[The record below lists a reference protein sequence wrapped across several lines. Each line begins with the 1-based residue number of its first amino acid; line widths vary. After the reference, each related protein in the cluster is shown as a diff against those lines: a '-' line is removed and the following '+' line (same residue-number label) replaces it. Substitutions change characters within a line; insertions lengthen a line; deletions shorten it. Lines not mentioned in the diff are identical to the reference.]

1 MSRSR
6 SVRALALI
14 LSGLLFASCFS
25 TQAVGRRPSAGQ
37 GGGVAV
43 QVFPDDDSREA
54 GLVLS
59 GGIVG
64 ELERLEGGGQW
75 VPVFRS
81 LDARWTVLG
90 LKPGKYRVR
99 FPARLD
105 DAGNEVALETR
116 PKIVRVRADQV
127 TEVETVVEHV
137 PPVLVAAGVA
147 TAVVAA
153 ALLWDWLDDLGL
165 PAPPLPHPPPEL
177 VEAVFHV
184 AVEVAIA
191 SDGYGRSPG
200 GSPPFVTSHFP
211 EDGDW
216 VAARRVRV
224 TFAMSEP
231 IDRKEVDPDAVM
243 VEGERSGPV
252 PGHISYDPSHW
263 WIVWEPL
270 EDLPRDEELEVT
282 LAPGSVEDLTGM
294 ELDGSATFRFR
305 TTR

>member
-1 MSRSR
+1 MPRPR
-6 SVRALALI
+6 SVRALALF
-14 LSGLLFASCFS
+14 LAALLLASCFS

-43 QVFPDDDSREA
+43 RVFPDDDARRA
-54 GLVLS
+54 GVVLS

-64 ELERLEGGGQW
+64 ELERMEGEHW
-75 VPVFRS
+75 VPVFHS

-90 LKPGKYRVR
+90 LKPGKYRVL

-105 DAGNEVALETR
+105 DSGNEIPLPNK

-137 PPVLVAAGVA
+137 PPALVAAGVA

-153 ALLWDWLDDLGL
+153 VLLWDWLDDHDL
-165 PAPPLPHPPPEL
+165 PKPPLPPPPL
-177 VEAVFHV
+177 VDAVFQV
-184 AVEVAIA
+184 AVDVAVA
-191 SDGYGRSPG
+191 GDGSA
-200 GSPPFVTSHFP
+200 PPEAPPYVTSHFP

-231 IDRKEVDPDAVM
+231 IDPREVDPEAIL
-243 VEGERSGPV
+243 VEGEHSGPI
-252 PGHISYDPSHW
+252 PGRVSYDRQHW

-270 EDLPRDEELEVT
+270 DDLPRDEVFEAT
-282 LAPGSVEDLTGM
+282 LDAGSVENLSGAP
-294 ELDGSATFRFR
+294 LDRSASFRFR
-305 TTR
+305 TTQ

>member
-1 MSRSR
+1 MFRPR

-14 LSGLLFASCFS
+14 LSTLLLASCFS
-25 TQAVGRRPSAGQ
+25 TQAVGRRPSAGR

-43 QVFPDDDSREA
+43 RVFPDDDAREA

-64 ELERLEGGGQW
+64 ELERLEGSLW

-105 DAGNEVALETR
+105 DAGHEVALEAR
-116 PKIVRVRADQV
+116 PKVVRVHADQV
-127 TEVETVVEHV
+127 TEVETVIEHV
-137 PPVLVAAGVA
+137 PPALVAAGVA

-153 ALLWDWLDDLGL
+153 VLLSDWLGDHDL
-165 PAPPLPHPPPEL
+165 PRPPLPSPPL
-177 VEAVFHV
+177 VEAVFQV
-184 AVEVAIA
+184 AVQIAIA
-191 SDGYGRSPG
+191 SEDPPSVIG
-200 GSPPFVTSHFP
+200 GMPPFVTSHFP

-231 IDRKEVDPDAVM
+231 IDPREVDPGAVI
-243 VEGERSGPV
+243 VEGEESGRI
-252 PGHISYDPSHW
+252 PGRVSYDPSHW
-263 WIVWEPL
+263 WLVWEPL
-270 EDLPRDEELEVT
+270 DDLPRDEVFEVT
-282 LAPGSVEDLTGM
+282 LAPGSVEDLSGR
-294 ELDGSATFRFR
+294 ELDSSAGFRFR

>member
-1 MSRSR
+1 MVRPR
-6 SVRALALI
+6 FVRALALI

-25 TQAVGRRPSAGQ
+25 TQAVGRRPSAGR

-43 QVFPDDDSREA
+43 QIFPDDDSRKA
-54 GLVLS
+54 GLALP

-64 ELERLEGGGQW
+64 ELERLEGRQW

-81 LDARWTVLG
+81 LDPRWTVLG

-105 DAGNEVALETR
+105 DAGNEVPLDSRSEV
-116 PKIVRVRADQV
+116 VRVRADQV

-137 PPVLVAAGVA
+137 PPALVAAGVV

-153 ALLWDWLDDLGL
+153 ALLWDWLDTHDL
-165 PAPPLPHPPPEL
+165 PAPPLTPPPPE
-177 VEAVFHV
+177 VVAAVFHV

-191 SDGYGRSPG
+191 SEGSGPVVDGA
-200 GSPPFVTSHFP
+200 PPFVTSHFP

-231 IDRKEVDPDAVM
+231 IDPREVDPDAIV
-243 VEGERSGPV
+243 VVGERSGPI
-252 PGHISYDPSHW
+252 PGRVSYDPSHW

-294 ELDGSATFRFR
+294 ELDDSTSFRFR
-305 TTR
+305 MTR

>member
-1 MSRSR
+1 MSRPR
-6 SVRALALI
+6 SIRALAFI
-14 LSGLLFASCFS
+14 LSCLLCTACFS
-25 TQAVGRRPSAGQ
+25 TQSVGRRPSAGQ

-64 ELERLEGGGQW
+64 ELERLEGREW
-75 VPVFRS
+75 IPVFRS

-105 DAGNEVALETR
+105 DAGNEIPLDAR
-116 PKIVRVRADQV
+116 PKIVRVRANQV
-127 TEVETVVEHV
+127 TEVETVVDHV
-137 PPVLVAAGVA
+137 SPVLVAAGVA

-153 ALLWDWLDDLGL
+153 ALLWDWLDVHDL
-165 PAPPLPHPPPEL
+165 PTPPLPKPPPVL
-177 VEAVFHV
+177 VEAAFHV
-184 AVEVAIA
+184 AVQVAIA
-191 SDGYGRSPG
+191 GR
-200 GSPPFVTSHFP
+200 GSYPSAGAPPYVTSHFP
-211 EDGDW
+211 EDGDL

-231 IDRKEVDPDAVM
+231 IDRREVDPDAVI

-252 PGHISYDPSHW
+252 PGRVSYDPNRWS
-263 WIVWEPL
+263 IVWEPL
-270 EDLPRDEELEVT
+270 DDLPRDEVFEVT
-282 LAPGSVEDLTGM
+282 LIPGSVEDLAGL
-294 ELDGSATFRFR
+294 ELEDSPAFQFS

>member
-1 MSRSR
+1 MPRPR
-6 SVRALALI
+6 FVRALALV
-14 LSGLLFASCFS
+14 LSALLLASCVS
-25 TQAVGRRPSAGQ
+25 TQAVGRRPSAGR

-43 QVFPDDDSREA
+43 RVFPDDDARKE

-59 GGIVG
+59 GGVVG
-64 ELERLEGGGQW
+64 ELERQEGGLW

-99 FPARLD
+99 FPTRLD
-105 DAGNEVALETR
+105 DAGNEVALEGR
-116 PKIVRVRADQV
+116 PKIVRVHPDQV

-137 PPVLVAAGVA
+137 PPALVAAGIA

-153 ALLWDWLDDLGL
+153 VLLWDWLDAHDL
-165 PAPPLPHPPPEL
+165 PTPPIPPPPPAL

-191 SDGYGRSPG
+191 SEGSSPIRMRT
-200 GSPPFVTSHFP
+200 PPFVTSHFP

-224 TFAMSEP
+224 TFALSEP
-231 IDRKEVDPDAVM
+231 IDPKEIDPEAVI
-243 VEGERSGPV
+243 VEGDLSGPI
-252 PGHISYDPSHW
+252 PGRLSYGPSHW

-270 EDLPRDEELEVT
+270 EDLPRDEVFEVT
-282 LAPGSVEDLTGM
+282 LAAGAVEDLMGT
-294 ELDGSATFRFR
+294 ELDSSATFRFR

>member
-1 MSRSR
+1 MSRPR

-14 LSGLLFASCFS
+14 LSSLLFASCFS

-43 QVFPDDDSREA
+43 QVFPDDDSRKA
-54 GLVLS
+54 GLALS

-64 ELERLEGGGQW
+64 ELERLEGRQW
-75 VPVFRS
+75 IPVFRS

-105 DAGNEVALETR
+105 DAGNEIPLDGK
-116 PKIVRVRADQV
+116 PKVVRVRADQV
-127 TEVETVVEHV
+127 TQVETAVDHV
-137 PPVLVAAGVA
+137 PPALVAAGVA

-153 ALLWDWLDDLGL
+153 VLLWDWLDVHDL
-165 PAPPLPHPPPEL
+165 PTPPLPPPPPAF
-177 VEAVFHV
+177 VEAVFYV
-184 AVEVAIA
+184 ALEVAIA
-191 SDGYGRSPG
+191 SEGSAPVAGRA
-200 GSPPFVTSHFP
+200 PPYVTSHFP
-211 EDGDW
+211 EEGDW

-231 IDRKEVDPDAVM
+231 IDRREVDPDAVI
-243 VEGERSGPV
+243 VEGERSGLI
-252 PGHISYDPSHW
+252 PGRVSYDPARW

-270 EDLPRDEELEVT
+270 DDLPRNDVFEVT

-294 ELDGSATFRFR
+294 ELEDSPAFQFR

>member
-1 MSRSR
+1 MSRPR
-6 SVRALALI
+6 SIRALALI

-25 TQAVGRRPSAGQ
+25 TQAVRRRPSPGQ

-43 QVFPDDDSREA
+43 QVFPDDDAREA

-64 ELERLEGGGQW
+64 ELERLEGKQW

-90 LKPGKYRVR
+90 LQPGKYRVR

-105 DAGNEVALETR
+105 DAGNEVPLEVR
-116 PKIVRVRADQV
+116 PKTVRVRADQV

-137 PPVLVAAGVA
+137 PPALVAAGVA

-153 ALLWDWLDDLGL
+153 VLLWDWLDTHDL
-165 PAPPLPHPPPEL
+165 PTPPLPPPPPPEL

-184 AVEVAIA
+184 AVGVTVTSEGPAPAV
-191 SDGYGRSPG
+191 G
-200 GSPPFVTSHFP
+200 GAPPFVTSHFP

-231 IDRKEVDPDAVM
+231 IDRREIDPDAVV
-243 VEGERSGPV
+243 VEGKLSGPV
-252 PGHISYDPSHW
+252 PGRVSYDPSHW

-270 EDLPRDEELEVT
+270 DDLPRDDVFEAT
-282 LAPGSVEDLTGM
+282 LAPGSVEDLTGL
-294 ELDGSATFRFR
+294 ELDDAIRFSFR

>member
-6 SVRALALI
+6 SVRALSLV
-14 LSGLLFASCFS
+14 LSSLLLASCFS
-25 TQAVGRRPSAGQ
+25 TQAVGRRPSAGR

-43 QVFPDDDSREA
+43 QVFPDDSAREA
-54 GLVLS
+54 GLALS

-64 ELERLEGGGQW
+64 ELDRQEGRQW

-105 DAGNEVALETR
+105 DAGNEVPLESR
-116 PKIVRVRADQV
+116 PKIVRVRDDQV
-127 TEVETVVEHV
+127 TEVETVLEHV
-137 PPVLVAAGVA
+137 PPALVAAGVA

-153 ALLWDWLDDLGL
+153 ALLWDWLDDLDL
-165 PAPPLPHPPPEL
+165 PTPPLPPPPPAL
-177 VEAVFHV
+177 VEAVFQV

-191 SDGYGRSPG
+191 SDGPG
-200 GSPPFVTSHFP
+200 PVMHGTPPYVTSHFP

-224 TFAMSEP
+224 TFSMSEP
-231 IDRKEVDPDAVM
+231 IDPQEVDPDAVI
-243 VEGERSGPV
+243 VEGEHSGPI
-252 PGHISYDPSHW
+252 PGHVSYDPSHW

-270 EDLPRDEELEVT
+270 DDLPRDEVFEAT
-282 LAPGSVEDLTGM
+282 LAAGSVEDLRGLA
-294 ELDGSATFRFR
+294 LDGPASFRFR

>member
-1 MSRSR
+1 MPRLR
-6 SVRALALI
+6 SVRALALV
-14 LSGLLFASCFS
+14 LSVLLLASCFS
-25 TQAVGRRPSAGQ
+25 TQAVGRRPSAGR

-43 QVFPDDDSREA
+43 RVFPDDDARKE

-64 ELERLEGGGQW
+64 ELERQEGGRW

-105 DAGNEVALETR
+105 DAGNEVALEGR
-116 PKIVRVRADQV
+116 PKVLRVHADQV

-137 PPVLVAAGVA
+137 PPTLVAAGVA

-153 ALLWDWLDDLGL
+153 VLLWDWLDAHNL
-165 PAPPLPHPPPEL
+165 PKPPLPPPPPAL
-177 VEAVFHV
+177 VEAVFQL
-184 AVEVAIA
+184 AVEVAIT
-191 SDGYGRSPG
+191 SEGSSPILERT
-200 GSPPFVTSHFP
+200 PPFVTSHFP

-224 TFAMSEP
+224 TFAVSEP
-231 IDRKEVDPDAVM
+231 IDPKEVDPEAVI
-243 VEGERSGPV
+243 VEGEASGPI
-252 PGHISYDPSHW
+252 PGRVSYDPSHW

-270 EDLPRDEELEVT
+270 EDLPRDEVFEVT
-282 LAPGSVEDLTGM
+282 LAPGSIEDLAGA
-294 ELDGSATFRFR
+294 ELDSSATFRFR

>member
-1 MSRSR
+1 MPRSR
-6 SVRALALI
+6 SVRALAFI
-14 LSGLLFASCFS
+14 LSALLLSSCFS
-25 TQAVGRRPSAGQ
+25 TQAVGRRPSAGR

-43 QVFPDDDSREA
+43 QVFSDDDSRQA

-64 ELERLEGGGQW
+64 ELERLEGRQW

-105 DAGNEVALETR
+105 DAGNEVPLDAR

-137 PPVLVAAGVA
+137 PPALVAAGVA

-153 ALLWDWLDDLGL
+153 VLLWDWLDAHDL
-165 PAPPLPHPPPEL
+165 PTPPLPPPPPEL
-177 VEAVFHV
+177 VEAVFQV

-191 SDGYGRSPG
+191 SDGSAPGPG

-231 IDRKEVDPDAVM
+231 IAPRRVDPDAII
-243 VEGERSGPV
+243 VEGERSGPI
-252 PGHISYDPSHW
+252 PGRVSYDPSHW

-270 EDLPRDEELEVT
+270 EDLPRDEVFEAT

-294 ELDGSATFRFR
+294 ELDSSASFRFR

>member
-1 MSRSR
+1 MSRPR
-6 SVRALALI
+6 SVRALVAI
-14 LSGLLFASCFS
+14 LSALLCASCFS
-25 TQAVGRRPSAGQ
+25 TQAVGRRPSDGR

-43 QVFPDDDSREA
+43 QVFPDDDAREA
-54 GLVLS
+54 GLALS
-59 GGIVG
+59 GGIMG
-64 ELERLEGGGQW
+64 ELERREGGQW
-75 VPVFRS
+75 LPVFRS
-81 LDARWTVLG
+81 LDARWTVVG

-105 DAGNEVALETR
+105 DAGNEVPLESR
-116 PKIVRVRADQV
+116 PKVVRVRSNQV

-137 PPVLVAAGVA
+137 PPALVAAGVA

-153 ALLWDWLDDLGL
+153 VLLWDWLDAHDL
-165 PAPPLPHPPPEL
+165 PTPPLPHPPPEL

-184 AVEVAIA
+184 AVQVAIA
-191 SDGYGRSPG
+191 SEGPAPVVG
-200 GSPPFVTSHFP
+200 GVPPFVTSHFP

-231 IDRKEVDPDAVM
+231 IDPREVDPEAVL
-243 VEGERSGPV
+243 VEGARRGPI
-252 PGHISYDPSHW
+252 PGRVSYDRSRW

-270 EDLPRDEELEVT
+270 DDLPRDEDFEVT
-282 LAPGSVEDLTGM
+282 LVPGSVEDLTGM
-294 ELDGSATFRFR
+294 ELDSPATFRFR

>member
-1 MSRSR
+1 MSRPR
-6 SVRALALI
+6 PVRALALV
-14 LSGLLFASCFS
+14 LSALLLTSCFS
-25 TQAVGRRPSAGQ
+25 TQAVGRRPSAGH

-43 QVFPDDDSREA
+43 RVFPDDEAREA

-64 ELERLEGGGQW
+64 ELERLEGGRW

-105 DAGNEVALETR
+105 DTGNEVALDAR
-116 PKIVRVRADQV
+116 PKIVRVHSDQV

-137 PPVLVAAGVA
+137 PPALVAAGVA

-153 ALLWDWLDDLGL
+153 VLLWDWLDTHNL
-165 PAPPLPHPPPEL
+165 PTPPLPPPPPVI

-184 AVEVAIA
+184 AVQVAIA
-191 SDGYGRSPG
+191 SEGHGPTVEG
-200 GSPPFVTSHFP
+200 TPPFVTSHFP

-224 TFAMSEP
+224 TFALSEP
-231 IDRKEVDPDAVM
+231 IDPKEVDPEAVI
-243 VEGERSGPV
+243 VEGERSGRI
-252 PGHISYDPSHW
+252 PGRVSYDPSHW
-263 WIVWEPL
+263 WVVWEPL
-270 EDLPRDEELEVT
+270 EDLPRDDVFAAT
-282 LAPGSVEDLTGM
+282 LAPGSVEDLVGM
-294 ELDGSATFRFR
+294 ELDSPATFYFR

>member
-1 MSRSR
+1 MFRPRSIR
-6 SVRALALI
+6 VPALFLSALV
-14 LSGLLFASCFS
+14 FASCFS
-25 TQAVGRRPSAGQ
+25 TQAVGRRPSAGR
-37 GGGVAV
+37 GGGVSV
-43 QVFPDDDSREA
+43 QVFPDDDAREA
-54 GLVLS
+54 GLTLS

-64 ELERLEGGGQW
+64 ELERLEGGQW
-75 VPVFRS
+75 IPVFRS
-81 LDARWTVLG
+81 LDGRWTVLG

-105 DAGNEVALETR
+105 EAGHEVLLDSR
-116 PKIVRVRADQV
+116 PKIVRVHADQV

-137 PPVLVAAGVA
+137 PPALVAAGVA

-153 ALLWDWLDDLGL
+153 VLLWDWLDAHDL
-165 PAPPLPHPPPEL
+165 PTPPIPPPPPEL

-184 AVEVAIA
+184 AVQVAIA
-191 SDGYGRSPG
+191 GEGPSPVIG
-200 GSPPFVTSHFP
+200 GAPPYVTSHFP

-231 IDRKEVDPDAVM
+231 IDPKEVDPEAVL
-243 VEGERSGPV
+243 VEGARSGPI
-252 PGHISYDPSHW
+252 PGRVSYDPSHW

-270 EDLPRDEELEVT
+270 EDLPRDDVFEAT
-282 LAPGSVEDLTGM
+282 LVPGSVEDLTGM
-294 ELDGSATFRFR
+294 ALDRSASFRFL

>member
-1 MSRSR
+1 MPRPR
-6 SVRALALI
+6 FVRALALV
-14 LSGLLFASCFS
+14 LSALLLASCVS
-25 TQAVGRRPSAGQ
+25 TQAVGRRPSAGR

-43 QVFPDDDSREA
+43 RVFPDDDARKE

-59 GGIVG
+59 GGVVG
-64 ELERLEGGGQW
+64 ELERQEGGLW

-105 DAGNEVALETR
+105 DAGNEVALEGR
-116 PKIVRVRADQV
+116 PKIVRVHPDQV

-137 PPVLVAAGVA
+137 PPALVAAGIA

-153 ALLWDWLDDLGL
+153 VLLWDWLDAHDL
-165 PAPPLPHPPPEL
+165 PAPPIPPPPPAL

-184 AVEVAIA
+184 AVQVAIA
-191 SDGYGRSPG
+191 SEGSSPIQVET
-200 GSPPFVTSHFP
+200 PPFVTSHFP

-224 TFAMSEP
+224 TFALSEP
-231 IDRKEVDPDAVM
+231 IDPKEIDPEAVI
-243 VEGERSGPV
+243 VEGDLSGPI
-252 PGHISYDPSHW
+252 PGRLSYDPSHW
-263 WIVWEPL
+263 WVVWEPL
-270 EDLPRDEELEVT
+270 EDLPRDEVFEVT
-282 LAPGSVEDLTGM
+282 LAAGAVEDLMGT
-294 ELDGSATFRFR
+294 ELDSSATFRFR

>member
-6 SVRALALI
+6 PIRALALV
-14 LSGLLFASCFS
+14 LAALLLASCFS
-25 TQAVGRRPSAGQ
+25 TQAVGRRTGAGR

-43 QVFPDDDSREA
+43 QVFSDDDAREA
-54 GLVLS
+54 GLALS
-59 GGIVG
+59 SSIVG
-64 ELERLEGGGQW
+64 ELERLEGGAW

-81 LDARWTVLG
+81 LDSRWTVLG

-105 DAGNEVALETR
+105 DSGNEVALETR
-116 PKIVRVRADQV
+116 PKVVRVREDQV

-137 PPVLVAAGVA
+137 PPALVAAGVA

-153 ALLWDWLDDLGL
+153 VLLWDWLDEHDL
-165 PAPPLPHPPPEL
+165 PTPPLPHPSPEL

-184 AVEVAIA
+184 AVQVAIA
-191 SDGYGRSPG
+191 SEGPAAVAG
-200 GSPPFVTSHFP
+200 GAPPFVTSHFP

-231 IDRKEVDPDAVM
+231 LSPRDVDPEAVI
-243 VEGERSGPV
+243 VEGESSGPI
-252 PGHISYDPSHW
+252 PGRVSYDPSHW

-270 EDLPRDEELEVT
+270 DDLPRDEVFEVT
-282 LAPGSVEDLTGM
+282 LAPGSIEDLTGM
-294 ELDGSATFRFR
+294 ELDSPASFEFR

>member
-1 MSRSR
+1 MFRPR
-6 SVRALALI
+6 SVRALAFTLA
-14 LSGLLFASCFS
+14 SLLLTSCFS

-43 QVFPDDDSREA
+43 RVFPDDQARKA

-64 ELERLEGGGQW
+64 ELERLEGTEW

-105 DAGNEVALETR
+105 DTGNEVPLEGR
-116 PKIVRVRADQV
+116 PKVLRVRGDQV

-137 PPVLVAAGVA
+137 PPALVAAGVA

-153 ALLWDWLDDLGL
+153 VLLADWLDDL
-165 PAPPLPHPPPEL
+165 PTPPIPPPPPEL
-177 VEAVFHV
+177 VEVVFQV
-184 AVEVAIA
+184 AVEAAIA
-191 SDGYGRSPG
+191 GGGPG
-200 GSPPFVTSHFP
+200 PVESEMPPFVTSHFP

-216 VAARRVRV
+216 LAARRVRV

-231 IDRKEVDPDAVM
+231 VDPHEIDPEAVL
-243 VEGERSGPV
+243 VEGERSGPI
-252 PGHISYDPSHW
+252 PGRVTYDPAHW
-263 WIVWEPL
+263 WVVWEPL
-270 EDLPRDEELEVT
+270 DDLPRDDVFAVT
-282 LAPGSVEDLTGM
+282 LASGSVEDLTGLG
-294 ELDGSATFRFR
+294 LDDEARFEFR

>member
-1 MSRSR
+1 MPRPR
-6 SVRALALI
+6 FIRALALV
-14 LSGLLFASCFS
+14 LSALLFTSCFS
-25 TQAVGRRPSAGQ
+25 TQAVGRRPSAGS

-43 QVFPDDDSREA
+43 RVFPDDDARKA

-64 ELERLEGGGQW
+64 ELERQEGGSW

-105 DAGNEVALETR
+105 DAGNEVALEGR
-116 PKIVRVRADQV
+116 PKIVRVHPDQV

-137 PPVLVAAGVA
+137 PPALVAAGVA

-153 ALLWDWLDDLGL
+153 VLLWDWLDTHNL
-165 PAPPLPHPPPEL
+165 PKPPIPPPPPAF
-177 VEAVFHV
+177 VEAVFQV

-191 SDGYGRSPG
+191 SEEPG
-200 GSPPFVTSHFP
+200 PVVRGMPPFVTSHFP

-224 TFAMSEP
+224 TFSFSEP
-231 IDRKEVDPDAVM
+231 IDPREVDPEAVL
-243 VEGERSGPV
+243 VEGEISGPI
-252 PGHISYDPSHW
+252 PGRISYDPSHW
-263 WIVWEPL
+263 WLVWEPL
-270 EDLPRDEELEVT
+270 EDLPRDEEFEVT
-282 LAPGSVEDLTGM
+282 LAPGSVEDLSGTA
-294 ELDGSATFRFR
+294 LDSSATFLFR

>member
-1 MSRSR
+1 MFRPRSIH
-6 SVRALALI
+6 ALALV
-14 LSGLLFASCFS
+14 LSGLVFASCFS
-25 TQAVGRRPSAGQ
+25 TQAVGRRPSAGR
-37 GGGVAV
+37 GGGVSV
-43 QVFPDDDSREA
+43 QVFPDDDAREA
-54 GLVLS
+54 GLTLP

-64 ELERLEGGGQW
+64 ELERLEGGHW
-75 VPVFRS
+75 IPVFRS
-81 LDARWTVLG
+81 LDGRWTVLG

-105 DAGNEVALETR
+105 EAGNEVPLDGR
-116 PKIVRVRADQV
+116 PKMVRVHADQV

-137 PPVLVAAGVA
+137 PPALVAAGVA

-153 ALLWDWLDDLGL
+153 VLLWDWLDAHDL
-165 PAPPLPHPPPEL
+165 PTPPLPPPPPAL

-184 AVEVAIA
+184 AVQVAIA
-191 SDGYGRSPG
+191 GEGLSPVEG
-200 GSPPFVTSHFP
+200 GAPPYVTSHFP

-231 IDRKEVDPDAVM
+231 IDPKEVDPEAVL
-243 VEGERSGPV
+243 VEGERSGPI
-252 PGHISYDPSHW
+252 PGRVFYDPSHW

-270 EDLPRDEELEVT
+270 EDLPRDDVFEAT
-282 LAPGSVEDLTGM
+282 LVPGSVEDLTGM
-294 ELDGSATFRFR
+294 ELDNSATFRFL

>member
-1 MSRSR
+1 MVRPR
-6 SVRALALI
+6 PVRALALV
-14 LSGLLFASCFS
+14 LSALLLTSCFS
-25 TQAVGRRPSAGQ
+25 TQAVGRRPSAGR

-43 QVFPDDDSREA
+43 QVFPDDEARQA
-54 GLVLS
+54 GLALS

-64 ELERLEGGGQW
+64 ELERQEGSYW

-90 LKPGKYRVR
+90 LKPGTYRVR

-105 DAGNEVALETR
+105 DSGNEVPLDAR

-137 PPVLVAAGVA
+137 PPALVAAGVA

-153 ALLWDWLDDLGL
+153 VLLWDWLDDHNL
-165 PAPPLPHPPPEL
+165 PTPPLPPPPPAV
-177 VEAVFHV
+177 VEAVFQV

-191 SDGYGRSPG
+191 SEGHGPTIEG
-200 GSPPFVTSHFP
+200 VPPFVTSHFP

-224 TFAMSEP
+224 TFALSEP
-231 IDRKEVDPDAVM
+231 IDPKEIDPEAVI
-243 VEGERSGPV
+243 VEGERSGLV
-252 PGHISYDPSHW
+252 PGRVSYDPSHW

-270 EDLPRDEELEVT
+270 DDLPRDDVFEAT
-282 LAPGSVEDLTGM
+282 LAPGSVEDLVGM
-294 ELDGSATFRFR
+294 ELENPETFHFR